1 MTSVTS
7 TPSLTGTTP
16 TKSTSGNGI
25 TADYSTFLSLLTA
38 QIQNQDPLSPM
49 DTTQWTQQLVQYSQV
64 EQALKTNTYL
74 KTIAENSGD
83 TMSNAVSYIGKTVQT
98 SNPTAT
104 LSNGSANW
112 NYNLADN
119 AASVTLKVTD
129 SNGNV
134 LYTET
139 SSDVTSGD
147 HGFSWDGKTSSGK
160 TMTSGDYKLTV
171 TATDTSG
178 DAVTTTSG
186 VTGTVTSASTAGDGT
201 VEITVNGTTIP
212 LSSVT
217 KVS

>member
-7 TPSLTGTTP
+7 ATNTSSTGSTA
-16 TKSTSGNGI
+16 TSGNGI
-25 TADYSTFLSLLTA
+25 TADYNTFLNLLTA

-64 EQALKTNTYL
+64 EQAIKTNSYL
-74 KTIAENSGD
+74 KTIASNSGD
-83 TMSNAVSYIGKTVQT
+83 TMSNAVSYIGKTVST
-98 SNPTAT
+98 SDPTAT
-104 LSNGSANW
+104 LNNGSANW
-112 NYNLADN
+112 NYNVADD

-139 SSDVTSGD
+139 NSDVTSGD
-147 HGFSWDGKTSSGK
+147 HSFSWDGKTSSGK

-171 TATDTSG
+171 TAKDASGNDVTST
-178 DAVTTTSG
+178 AG
-186 VTGTVTSASTAGDGT
+186 VTGTVTSAQTASDGT
-201 VEITVNGTTIP
+201 VQINVNGTTVA

-217 KVS
+217 RVS

>member
-7 TPSLTGTTP
+7 ATSTTATGST
-16 TKSTSGNGI
+16 STSGNGI
-25 TADYSTFLSLLTA
+25 TADYSTFLNLLTA

-64 EQALKTNTYL
+64 EQALKTNDYL
-74 KTIAENSGD
+74 KTIASNSGD

-98 SNPTAT
+98 SDATAT
-104 LSNGSANW
+104 LKNGSADW
-112 NYNLADN
+112 NYNTADD

-129 SNGNV
+129 SKGNV

-139 SSDVTSGD
+139 NSDVSSGD
-147 HGFSWDGKTSSGK
+147 HSFSWDGKTSAGK
-160 TMTSGDYKLTV
+160 TETSGDYTLTV
-171 TATDTSG
+171 TAKDSNG
-178 DAVTTTSG
+178 SAVTTTTG
-186 VTGTVTSASTAGDGT
+186 VTGTVNSASTASDGT
-201 VEITVNGTTIP
+201 VQIDVNGTLVP

>member
-7 TPSLTGTTP
+7 ATNTPSANSP
-16 TKSTSGNGI
+16 TSGNGI
-25 TADYSTFLSLLTA
+25 TADYNTFLNLLTA

-64 EQALKTNTYL
+64 EQAIKTNSYL
-74 KTIAENSGD
+74 KTIAQNSGD
-83 TMSNAVSYIGKTVQT
+83 TMSNAVSYIGKTVTT
-98 SNPTAT
+98 SDPTAT

-112 NYNLADN
+112 NYNVGDD

-139 SSDVTSGD
+139 NTDVASGD
-147 HGFSWDGKTSSGK
+147 HSFSWDGKTSSGK
-160 TMTSGDYKLTV
+160 TETGGDYTLTV
-171 TATDTSG
+171 TAKDASG
-178 DAVTTTSG
+178 NDVATTAG
-186 VTGTVTSASTAGDGT
+186 VTGTVNSAQTASDGT
-201 VEITVNGTTIP
+201 VQINVNGTTVP

-217 KVS
+217 RVS

>member
-64 EQALKTNTYL
+64 EQALKTNDYL
-74 KTIAENSGD
+74 KTIAAHSGD

-98 SNPTAT
+98 SDAMAT
-104 LSNGSANW
+104 LNNGSANW
-112 NYNLADN
+112 NYNVADD

-139 SSDVTSGD
+139 NSDVASGD
-147 HGFSWDGKTSSGK
+147 HAFSWDGKTSGGK
-160 TMTSGDYKLTV
+160 TETSGDYTLTV
-171 TATDTSG
+171 TAKDSSG
-178 DAVTTTSG
+178 NAVTTTTG
-186 VTGTVTSASTAGDGT
+186 VTGTVNSASTASDGT
-201 VEITVNGTTIP
+201 VQIDVNGTTVP
-212 LSSVT
+212 LSKVT
-217 KVS
+217 RVS

>member
-7 TPSLTGTTP
+7 STAPSALSATG
-16 TKSTSGNGI
+16 STGGNGI
-25 TADYSTFLSLLTA
+25 TADYSTFLNLLTA

-74 KTIAENSGD
+74 KTIAQNSGD

-98 SNPTAT
+98 SNATAT
-104 LSNGSANW
+104 LNNGSANW
-112 NYNLADN
+112 NYNVADQ

-139 SSDVTSGD
+139 NSDVSAGD
-147 HGFSWDGKTSSGK
+147 HGFSWDGKTSAGK
-160 TMTSGDYKLTV
+160 TETGGDYTLTV
-171 TATDTSG
+171 TAQDSSG
-178 DAVTTTSG
+178 NAVTTSSG
-186 VTGTVTSASTAGDGT
+186 VTGTVNSASTASDGT
-201 VEITVNGTTIP
+201 VQIDVGGTTVP
-212 LSSVT
+212 LSKVT

>member
-7 TPSLTGTTP
+7 ATN
-16 TKSTSGNGI
+16 TSGSSSTKGTSNGI
-25 TADYSTFLSLLTA
+25 TADYNTFLNLLTA

-64 EQALKTNTYL
+64 EQSLKTNDYL
-74 KTIAENSGD
+74 KTIAANSGN
-83 TMSNAVSYIGKTVQT
+83 TMSNAVSYIGKTVST
-98 SNPTAT
+98 SDPTAT
-104 LSNGSANW
+104 LNNGSANW
-112 NYNLADN
+112 NYNVADD
-119 AASVTLKVTD
+119 AASGTLKVTD

-139 SSDVTSGD
+139 NSDVASGD
-147 HGFSWDGKTSSGK
+147 HSFSWDGKTSSGK

-171 TATDTSG
+171 TAKDASG
-178 DAVTTTSG
+178 NDVTTAAG
-186 VTGTVTSASTAGDGT
+186 VTGTVSSASTASDGT
-201 VEITVNGTTIP
+201 VEINVNGTTVA

>member
-7 TPSLTGTTP
+7 STTPSALSATG
-16 TKSTSGNGI
+16 STSGNGI
-25 TADYSTFLSLLTA
+25 TADYSTFLNLLTA

-74 KTIAENSGD
+74 KTIAQNSGD

-98 SNPTAT
+98 NNATAT
-104 LSNGSANW
+104 LNNGSANW
-112 NYNLADN
+112 NYSIADK

-139 SSDVTSGD
+139 NPDVSSGD
-147 HGFSWDGKTSSGK
+147 HSFSWNGKTGTGK
-160 TMTSGDYKLTV
+160 TETSGDYTLSV
-171 TATDTSG
+171 TAKDASG
-178 DAVTTTSG
+178 NAVAATSG
-186 VTGTVTSASTAGDGT
+186 VTGTVNSASTASDGT
-201 VEITVNGTTIP
+201 VQIDVGGTTVP
-212 LSSVT
+212 LSKVT